1 MGDTIQLEL
10 TGENRMTRV
19 NTLAELHQMV
29 SQVVTN
35 NLYLYLH
42 NGAIIKRKTSEVIDS
57 IDYRHNQICGLYPTS
72 VQSISNDREELAKE
86 TL

>member
-1 MGDTIQLEL
+1 
-10 TGENRMTRV
+10 MTRV